1 MAGGRVR
8 PVVRDALGVL
18 VALAALGGSWWAL
31 ERAREKTDPR
41 RAVVRMIRR
50 EAGPRDLVVVT
61 DEAPE
66 LVAMASPVPA
76 LWGVPQMDDLHGVRR
91 VYGVAP
97 TASALAP
104 LLGRFGTGS
113 TVDREG
119 RALRWEIAAQHLGRV
134 VFDASHELGARVTA
148 ERVGGADNGPCP
160 LEGAVL
166 GCHGPEWNRVRAE
179 PHRFDGAELRC
190 IYAHP
195 QTDGTLTFRF
205 TGLPPARAL
214 VGAVGIDDAGW
225 FPAGAVVT
233 ANITLRLE
241 GHGEIVRE
249 VRAVNRKGVT
259 GYRFELP
266 HSPGEATMTVT
277 TPDAGARQFCFT
289 FVLAE

>member
-1 MAGGRVR
+1 MRSLA
-8 PVVRDALGVL
+8 RDALGVL
-18 VALAALGGSWWAL
+18 VGALALGGAWWTL
-31 ERAREKTDPR
+31 ERAREKSDPR

-76 LWGVPQMDDLHGVRR
+76 LWGLPQMDDLHGVRR
-91 VYGVAP
+91 LYGVAP
-97 TASALAP
+97 QAPGLAP
-104 LLGRFGTGS
+104 LLGRFGLGAP
-113 TVDREG
+113 VDREG
-119 RALRWEIAAQHLGRV
+119 RAVRWDVAEHHLGKV

-160 LEGAVL
+160 LEGTVL

-195 QTDGTLTFRF
+195 QSDGTLTFRF
-205 TGLPPARAL
+205 TDLPPARAL

-225 FPAGAVVT
+225 FPTGAVVT
-233 ANITLRLE
+233 AHLALRLA
-241 GHGEIVRE
+241 GQPEIARE
-249 VRAVNRKGVT
+249 VRAVNRKGVV
-259 GYRFELP
+259 GYRFDLP
-266 HSPGEATMTVT
+266 NARGEATMTVT

-289 FVLAE
+289 FVLTE

>member
-1 MAGGRVR
+1 MR
-8 PVVRDALGVL
+8 PIARDALGVL

-104 LLGRFGTGS
+104 LLGRFGSGA

-179 PHRFDGAELRC
+179 PHRFDGAEMRC

-205 TGLPPARAL
+205 TGSAPGARSRRR
-214 VGAVGIDDAGW
+214 GGHRRRG
-225 FPAGAVVT
+225 VVSD
-233 ANITLRLE
+233 RR
-241 GHGEIVRE
+241 GGDGEHH
-249 VRAVNRKGVT
+249 A
-259 GYRFELP
+259 
-266 HSPGEATMTVT
+266 SPGGSGR
-277 TPDAGARQFCFT
+277 DGARGARGQPQGRHG
-289 FVLAE
+289 LPLRAAPRPG

>member
-1 MAGGRVR
+1 MR
-8 PVVRDALGVL
+8 PIARDALGVL

-66 LVAMASPVPA
+66 LVALASPVPA

-104 LLGRFGTGS
+104 LLGRFGSGA

-179 PHRFDGAELRC
+179 PHRFDGAEMRC

-225 FPAGAVVT
+225 FPTGAVVT
-233 ANITLRLE
+233 ASITLRLE
-241 GHGEIVRE
+241 GQAEMVRE

-266 HSPGEATMTVT
+266 HAPGEATMTVT

>member
-1 MAGGRVR
+1 MR
-8 PVVRDALGVL
+8 PVARDAVGVL
-18 VALAALGGSWWAL
+18 VGLVALGGAWWSL

-41 RAVVRMIRR
+41 RAVVRAIRR

-76 LWGVPQMDDLHGVRR
+76 LWGLPSMDDVRGVRR

-97 TASALAP
+97 QASGLAP
-104 LLGRFGTGS
+104 LLGRFGLGTA
-113 TVDREG
+113 VDREG
-119 RALRWEIAAQHLGRV
+119 RAQRWDVAEHHLGRV
-134 VFDASHELGARVTA
+134 VFDASRELGARVTA
-148 ERVGGADNGPCP
+148 ERVGGVDSGPCP
-160 LEGAVL
+160 LEGTVL

-190 IYAHP
+190 VYAHP
-195 QTDGTLTFRF
+195 QSDGTLTFHF
-205 TGLPPARAL
+205 AGLPAARSL

-225 FPAGAVVT
+225 FPGGAVVT
-233 ANITLRLE
+233 ARITLRFT
-241 GHGEIVRE
+241 GQADVVHE
-249 VRAVNRKGVT
+249 VRAVNRRGVV
-259 GYRFELP
+259 GYRFALL
-266 HSPGEATMTVT
+266 SAPGEATMKVT